1 MYIKSTGTNASF
13 INVCICFILLNK
25 YKVWNLTGRYLTL
38 SLRVVGISK
47 RRIGQSWTGFVEQ
60 LSVHVDKLTIASNAV
75 LFFFLQ
81 VNIPHQIIVFFVLI
95 VFLKMQKPLVY
106 RTLYQHFW
114 TFAQV
119 SIYCVLQL
127 NQRPAG
133 YQQLSPTQQTIQAHP
148 TFIDPNVP
156 ASCITY

>member
-60 LSVHVDKLTIASNAV
+60 LVECTCGQVDNSIKCCSFLLFLGKYSSSNYSCFFCFDCIFDNVETSGLQDVVSTFLDICSSFYLLCPVAESEASWLPAAESYTTDH
-75 LFFFLQ
+75 LGSS
-81 VNIPHQIIVFFVLI
+81 NIH
-95 VFLKMQKPLVY
+95 
-106 RTLYQHFW
+106 
-114 TFAQV
+114 
-119 SIYCVLQL
+119 
-127 NQRPAG
+127 
-133 YQQLSPTQQTIQAHP
+133 
-148 TFIDPNVP
+148 
-156 ASCITY
+156 